1 MIFHSSQEA
10 AAWKLRCYAPGYTPA
25 FFCHTMYH
33 VLLALLRTRRHC
45 AAGGGKA
52 YLYLAATLPDVQAL
66 AARLRQ
72 DGGAWA
78 QVAVVEEPQLDA
90 QNSESRFTGCA
101 TSPRALLHAA
111 GRRLG
116 LYLKR
121 LERLRP
127 VFAARTG
134 FVHAV

>member
-1 MIFHSSQEA
+1 METS
-10 AAWKLRCYAPGYTPA
+10 LLCPPGHTPA

-90 QNSESRFTGCA
+90 QNSESRF
-101 TSPRALLHAA
+101 
-111 GRRLG
+111 
-116 LYLKR
+116 Y
-121 LERLRP
+121 RLRHP
-127 VFAARTG
+127 RRAASAP
-134 FVHAV
+134 AVS